1 MKPSP
6 TQIPAAD
13 SLRAPTPAD
22 AVTLVALPDALWTAV
37 HVKSRCEK
45 VVAEHCSRF
54 HLTHYLPLRRQVK
67 RYQRRNV
74 EVFLPMFGG
83 YIFAQLGEEERD
95 SLALC
100 HKVVHV
106 LRMDRI
112 GEDRLLR
119 DLRDVRTLET
129 AAIEAELV
137 VHPEIATGRPVLIC
151 EGPLQGLHGIVDKR
165 AHRTRVTVNV
175 ELLGQ
180 SVSVELDIGEIA
192 VEE

>member
-1 MKPSP
+1 MDEPGVGPSS
-6 TQIPAAD
+6 AD
-13 SLRAPTPAD
+13 PLALVSLPE
-22 AVTLVALPDALWTAV
+22 ALWTAV
-37 HVKSRCEK
+37 HVKPRCEK
-45 VVAEHCSRF
+45 VVAEHCLRF
-54 HLTHYLPLRRQVK
+54 RLIHYLPLRRQVK

-83 YIFAQLGEEERD
+83 YMFAQLREEERD
-95 SLALC
+95 ALSLC

-106 LRMDRI
+106 LRMDRL
-112 GEDRLLR
+112 GEERLLR

-129 AAIEAELV
+129 AAIEANLV
-137 VHPEIATGRPVLIC
+137 VQPEIVAGRPVRIC
-151 EGPLQGLHGIVDKR
+151 EGPLQGLHGIVEKR

-180 SVSVELDIGEIA
+180 SVSVDLDVGEIA